1 MTTISSSPM
10 EMVHF
15 LRSNRGF
22 TLIEVLIAVVIFT
35 IGITTLLGAVSTI
48 MRGSSDLENINIATS
63 LVRDLMDEIIG
74 KGFDDPDGG
83 AFGLEEAEPR
93 SNFDDVD
100 DYDGWSKNPPEDVD
114 GTSYD
119 GTDTTPD
126 YSAFTRAVTVE
137 NVPENN
143 FDIGT
148 PSADGTTDAKRIV
161 VTVSWTAA
169 GGSPNLELKSVVSEY
184 HPDPR

>member
-1 MTTISSSPM
+1 MT
-10 EMVHF
+10 
-15 LRSNRGF
+15 RGF
-22 TLIEVLIAVVIFT
+22 TLLEVLIAIVIFT
-35 IGITTLLGAVSTI
+35 VGVVILLAAISTMI
-48 MRGSSDLENINIATS
+48 RSSSDIENIDVATN
-63 LVRDLMDEIIG
+63 LTRDLIDEILG

-119 GTDTTPD
+119 GTASQPN
-126 YSAFTRAVTVE
+126 YSIFTRAVTVE
-137 NVPENN
+137 NVPEDN
-143 FDIGT
+143 FDTET

-169 GGSPNLELKSVVSEY
+169 GGNPEVELKSVVTEY